1 MFGSPTRTRTR
12 DQLINSQSLYQLSYR
27 GMLDRV
33 PDAEPNFGPRAPP
46 SQGSVRLRQNG
57 LYAPDGFLQFVN

>member
-27 GMLDRV
+27 GIAERDFR
-33 PDAEPNFGPRAPP
+33 PAPESCQADSSRFKRSIASFRASIEDANDSRI
-46 SQGSVRLRQNG
+46 
-57 LYAPDGFLQFVN
+57 